1 MKKNKKAFGIRR
13 IIVTGLVV
21 LLIYVLFASL
31 FHLFPFHKQYKIPKP
46 KNIVLIVVDALRAD
60 RLGFMGYRR
69 ETSPNLDRAA
79 ADGFVFKDFYSQSGW
94 TMPSVASIFTGMLP
108 AFHRVENYQDVLGD
122 DEATLAEML
131 KTHGYKTV
139 GFSANS
145 IISKE
150 AGFAQGFDL
159 WKNIEYDDCI
169 ARRAE
174 SYLDPAIPTPEESG
188 KDNLLDFNA
197 FRYMCIERHRLHG
210 VQPGYFDKGRFEIK
224 PGDFGPSSEIYIA
237 GSSVPVLPGEYRY
250 GISLMSDVT
259 GRTAEIII
267 REKGVDGT
275 VLSKQKVEIPSEWK
289 MFSAGINLSRKM
301 DIELVISISPSGAG
315 SVYVDTPFLL
325 PGAVKERESVFL
337 YLHYME
343 VHEPN
348 KISKHLEKRYLG
360 LFKDDLLA
368 KGSVAYPPGDPNNL
382 TSCRALFPRWK
393 EEDDSLN
400 WHNNR
405 YDETVRFIDDQAGMI
420 FNALKR
426 SGAFDDSLVIFTA
439 DHGQEFFDHGWTGHG
454 YSLYNELIHIPM
466 LMIYPRLSI
475 ESGSKVIQKNA
486 QAIDILP
493 TVEALAEGSMSPD
506 ENEASQNRMGRSL
519 LPLMLDADPDWSE
532 ALVFSSDIRNRISS
546 IILKNWKYIKKDS
559 ACLSAEFFFD
569 IFKDAGEKNPL
580 AVKSGSDMPAEDF
593 RLISKKHSDLVK
605 SYQLRKKRKTLPADR
620 LNTDK
625 LAQLGYINPHY
636 ITEVGQDI
644 DCFMVEM
651 RLIILFLNL
660 YGAR

>member
-1 MKKNKKAFGIRR
+1 MKKIKKALSKKR
-13 IIVTGLVV
+13 IIAAGLAIVF
-21 LLIYVLFASL
+21 IYTLSAFL

-46 KNIVLIVVDALRAD
+46 RNIVLIVVDTLRAD
-60 RLGFMGYRR
+60 RLGFMGYQR

-79 ADGFVFKDFYSQSGW
+79 AEGFVFRNFYSQSGW
-94 TMPSVASIFTGMLP
+94 TMPSVASIVTGMLP

-131 KTHGYKTV
+131 KIHGYKTV
-139 GFSANS
+139 GLSANS

-169 ARRAE
+169 TRRAE
-174 SYLDPAIPTPEESG
+174 SYLDPALPTPEEVE

-197 FRYMCIERHRLHG
+197 FRYMCIERRRLHG
-210 VQPGYFDKGRFEIK
+210 IQPGYFDKGRFEIK
-224 PGDFGPSSEIYIA
+224 PGDFGPSSEIYIT
-237 GSSVPVLPGEYRY
+237 GSSVPVPPGEYRY
-250 GISLMSDVT
+250 GVSMMSDVP
-259 GRTAEIII
+259 GRTADVII
-267 REKGVDGT
+267 REKGKDGA
-275 VLSKQKVEIPSEWK
+275 VLSRKKIDIPIEWK
-289 MFSAGINLSRKM
+289 MFSAKIDLSRKM
-301 DIELVISISPSGAG
+301 NIELVISISPSGSG

-325 PGAVKERESVFL
+325 PGVVKERESVFL

-348 KISKHLEKRYLG
+348 KISKHLEKKYLG
-360 LFKDDLLA
+360 LFKDDLLEI
-368 KGSVAYPPGDPNNL
+368 GNVVYPPGDPNRI

-393 EEDDSLN
+393 EESDSLN

-405 YDETVRFIDDQAGMI
+405 YDETVRFMDDQAGMI
-420 FNALKR
+420 IDTLKR
-426 SGAFDDSLVIFTA
+426 SGAFDDSLVLFTA

-475 ESGSKVIQKNA
+475 ENGSKIIQKNV

-506 ENEASQNRMGRSL
+506 NDTSQDRMGRSL
-519 LPLMLDADPDWSE
+519 LPLLLETDPDWSE
-532 ALVFSSDIRNRISS
+532 APVFSSDIRNRISS

-559 ACLSAEFFFD
+559 ACLSAELFFD
-569 IFKDAGEKNPL
+569 IFKDAGEKNPV
-580 AVKSGSDMPAEDF
+580 AIKTGSDMPAEDF
-593 RLISKKHSDLVK
+593 RLINKKHNELVK
-605 SYQLRKKRKTLPADR
+605 SYQARKKRKTLPADR

-651 RLIILFLNL
+651 RMIILFLNI
-660 YGAR
+660 YGVR